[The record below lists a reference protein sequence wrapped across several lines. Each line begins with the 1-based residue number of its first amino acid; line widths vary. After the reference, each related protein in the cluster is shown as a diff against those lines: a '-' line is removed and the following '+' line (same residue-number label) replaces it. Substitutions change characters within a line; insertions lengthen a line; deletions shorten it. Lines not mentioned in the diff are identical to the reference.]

1 MLPCHK
7 TKKKTKKM
15 KMTYI
20 AYSTLLITNQ
30 VANHTIKKRIVPTK
44 TQ

>member
-7 TKKKTKKM
+7 TKKKTKKNENDL
-15 KMTYI
+15 
-20 AYSTLLITNQ
+20 YSLQHTLITNQ